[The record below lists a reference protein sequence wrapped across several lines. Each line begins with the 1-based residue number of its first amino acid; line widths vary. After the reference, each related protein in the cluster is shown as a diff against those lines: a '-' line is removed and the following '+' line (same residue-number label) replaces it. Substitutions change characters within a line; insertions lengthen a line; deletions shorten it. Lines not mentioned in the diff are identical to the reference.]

1 MRDALLFPFRA
12 LGAAALCALWML
24 RMAFDRRLREEI
36 ALEEGGKDGP
46 EARRLAARY
55 GSY

>member
-12 LGAAALCALWML
+12 LGAAALCAIWML

-36 ALEEGGKDGP
+36 ALEEGGEP
-46 EARRLAARY
+46 
-55 GSY
+55 